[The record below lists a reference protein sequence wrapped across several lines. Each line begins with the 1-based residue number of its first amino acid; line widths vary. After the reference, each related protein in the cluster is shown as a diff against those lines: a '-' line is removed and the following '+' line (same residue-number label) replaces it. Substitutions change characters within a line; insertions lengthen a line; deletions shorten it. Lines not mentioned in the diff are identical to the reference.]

1 MPESESRILL
11 SHAREGLVL
20 SRTVE
25 SRTRAR
31 LCPVGTV
38 LSENL
43 IRRLEARGIKRIWV
57 EGVPDKAQSA
67 QAWAETSRKLK
78 DRFSRVHNQPYMVI
92 MERLIENALAKRA

>member
-1 MPESESRILL
+1 MPETESRILL
-11 SHAREGLVL
+11 SNAREGLVL

-25 SRTRAR
+25 SSTRAR

-43 IRRLEARGIKRIWV
+43 IKRLEARGIKRIWV

-67 QAWAETSRKLK
+67 QAWAETSRRLK
-78 DRFSRVHNQPYMVI
+78 ERFSRVRNQPYLVLI
-92 MERLIENALAKRA
+92 ERVVENALAKRA